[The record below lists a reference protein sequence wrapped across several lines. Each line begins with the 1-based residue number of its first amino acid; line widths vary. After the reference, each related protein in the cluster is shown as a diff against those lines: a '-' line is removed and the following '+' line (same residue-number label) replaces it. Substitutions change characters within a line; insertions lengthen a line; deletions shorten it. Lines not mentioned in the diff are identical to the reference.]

1 MIIYNKKVF
10 QSLLGYHWNMLLKAV
25 NFKLQR
31 KRVQLIKRVNNIP
44 GTQDLKISQ

>member
-1 MIIYNKKVF
+1 
-10 QSLLGYHWNMLLKAV
+10 MLLKAV

-31 KRVQLIKRVNNIP
+31 KRVQLIKRVNKIH